1 MNVHYEFVR
10 RRFHSSGGFSAA
22 CVYKILSVL
31 ALVIIPF
38 LVAFGSHNFWLKRST
53 YFEQPLVQ
61 FKHKVAVV
69 LEGFSSADGGATR
82 RPLSLFWSSV
92 PLMNDVFEANLRSP
106 ILRSWADDHNRD
118 GTPDA
123 LHVFLRFPLNAGED
137 VHQVTSVAT
146 FDYQLRDRVKLQME
160 AMAVVQHGSPV
171 PGAALAADGTLQLQQ
186 RIPFSVRAGF
196 QELYRGEDLLPA
208 SSSPPASAR
217 DVVIPAIVQRYEQR
231 NFTARFDVPYPLWS
245 GSSGLPA
252 AGVAQRAFA
261 LNMTFRVPS
270 EQDIR
275 YTPDTS
281 ELLKFAWIQPVAEK
295 KNNLFCFFALLFEPS
310 RKRILICCS
319 CDSIFKQQH
328 RYLAIFFVFYYL
340 LQILDRHVFE
350 NQVVETRVD
359 TEGVYAGPK
368 LHRF

>member
-10 RRFHSSGGFSAA
+10 RRFHASGGFSAA

-53 YFEQPLVQ
+53 YFEQPLIQ

-69 LEGFSSADGGATR
+69 LEGFADGDGGGAAR

-123 LHVFLRFPLNAGED
+123 LHVFLRFPLNEGEH

-160 AMAVVQHGSPV
+160 AMAVVQHGSAV
-171 PGAALAADGTLQLQQ
+171 PGAALAADGTLELAQ

-252 AGVAQRAFA
+252 AGVTQRSFA

-281 ELLKFAWIQPVAEK
+281 ELLKFAWIQ
-295 KNNLFCFFALLFEPS
+295 
-310 RKRILICCS
+310 
-319 CDSIFKQQH
+319 
-328 RYLAIFFVFYYL
+328 YLAIFFVFYYL